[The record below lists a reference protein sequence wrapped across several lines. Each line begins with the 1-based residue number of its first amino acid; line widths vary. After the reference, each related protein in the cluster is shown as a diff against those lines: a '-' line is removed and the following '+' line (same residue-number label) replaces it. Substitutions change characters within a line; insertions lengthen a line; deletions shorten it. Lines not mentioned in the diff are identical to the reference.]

1 MKRSCGCIPYVVPI
15 WGFGAVDDE
24 LGETVSY
31 FVSTWGSLGD
41 TELTMG
47 VGVVRQSEDCD
58 QSCSLHHGAI
68 ETRRLACNT
77 SGLMR

>member
-15 WGFGAVDDE
+15 WSFGAIDDE
-24 LGETVSY
+24 LGEAVLC
-31 FVSTWGSLGD
+31 FVSTWKDFGGS
-41 TELTMG
+41 ELTMR

-68 ETRRLACNT
+68 QTRRLVCNT
-77 SGLMR
+77 SGLRR